1 MTKQAGVN
9 QPPNKQTANQA
20 SNQAGTNQLTS
31 QPAANQPA
39 NQPPAKSKASQP
51 RAKPAKQAKF
61 PKGTR
66 AETVEYLEQEHYRE
80 DVEEE
85 GLEAEARGVVFLDED
100 FGGVLREDGGELV
113 LFR

>member
-1 MTKQAGVN
+1 MTKQAG
-9 QPPNKQTANQA
+9 
-20 SNQAGTNQLTS
+20 
-31 QPAANQPA
+31 A
-39 NQPPAKSKASQP
+39 NQPPSNDQASQP
-51 RAKPAKQAKF
+51 PAKNQEPRTKQAKPAKQAKF

-66 AETVEYLEQEHYRE
+66 AIAVEYLKQEHYRE

-85 GLEAEARGVVFLDED
+85 GLEAEAWGVVFFDED

>member
-1 MTKQAGVN
+1 MTKPPIGPARDDSEEPISRQTSK
-9 QPPNKQTANQA
+9 QPNKQEPTKSKPSKPTSQA
-20 SNQAGTNQLTS
+20 S
-31 QPAANQPA
+31 QPA
-39 NQPPAKSKASQP
+39 SQG
-51 RAKPAKQAKF
+51 KF

-66 AETVEYLEQEHYRE
+66 AITVEFLEQEHYGE

-85 GLEAEARGVVFLDED
+85 GLEAEAWGVVFFDED